1 MGRNR
6 SSRYRDDPS
15 KILSIAW
22 QRNLTRDLDYGTSSK
37 LLIGFGRSSQRKPL
51 NWLPVDTKP
60 SARLRSAVGIGSEN
74 TMKRSTERILTTHT
88 GSLARPESLIPL
100 LRLRERGEVYNRQE
114 LAALVR
120 EAVRE
125 IVRKQVEAGIDI
137 VNDGEQSKSSF
148 YGYIVERFNGFE
160 RKRAAPGQEVRPRA
174 AGREYLAFPDY
185 YAWSERIAEPF
196 GGRGGERRHGVD
208 ICTGPV
214 SYRGYE
220 AVQADIDNLTAAV
233 KGKPHE
239 EAFMPAISASY
250 IASTFANEYYRTHEE
265 YEQAVSDA
273 MREEYK
279 AIVSAGLVL
288 QIDDP
293 RLVTYYMMHPELSV
307 EDCRKWAAERVEV
320 INQSIHGIPP
330 ESVRF
335 HTCYSID
342 VGPRIHEMA
351 LKDIVDIILKINA
364 GAYSFEAANPRHE
377 HEYHVFER
385 IKLPDGKILIPGVI
399 SHTTNLV
406 EHPEL
411 IAERIVRFARIVGR
425 ENVIAGADCGFAA
438 SALRFND
445 THPSVAW
452 LKFAALAE
460 GARLATSELW
470 RSY

>member
-1 MGRNR
+1 
-6 SSRYRDDPS
+6 
-15 KILSIAW
+15 
-22 QRNLTRDLDYGTSSK
+22 
-37 LLIGFGRSSQRKPL
+37 
-51 NWLPVDTKP
+51 
-60 SARLRSAVGIGSEN
+60 
-74 TMKRSTERILTTHT
+74 MKRSTERILTTHV
-88 GSLARPESLIPL
+88 GSLARPDSLIPL
-100 LRLRERGEVYNRQE
+100 LRLREQGQPYDKGE
-114 LAALVR
+114 LARLVR
-120 EAVRE
+120 AAVWDV
-125 IVRKQVEAGIDI
+125 VRKQVEAGVDI
-137 VNDGEQSKSSF
+137 VTDGEQGKPSF
-148 YGYIVERFNGFE
+148 YGYVVERFSGFE
-160 RKRAAPGQEVRPRA
+160 RKPAAPGKETRA
-174 AGREYLAFPDY
+174 RAVGREYLAFPDY

-196 GGRGGERRHGVD
+196 GGRGGARGRGVD
-208 ICTGPV
+208 TCTGPV
-214 SYRGYE
+214 EYRGHE
-220 AVQADIDNLTAAV
+220 AVQADIDNLKAAI
-233 KGKPHE
+233 KDHKHE
-239 EAFMPAISASY
+239 DVFMPAIASSY
-250 IASTFANEYYRTHEE
+250 IASTFSNEYYRTHEE

-279 AIVSAGLVL
+279 AIVAAGFIL

-307 EDCRKWAAERVEV
+307 EDCRKWAAQRVET
-320 INQSIHGIPP
+320 INDSIRGIPP
-330 ESVRF
+330 ERIRF

-351 LKDIVDIILKINA
+351 LEDIVDIMLKINA

-406 EHPEL
+406 EHPEWV
-411 IAERIVRFARIVGR
+411 AERIVRFAKIVGR

-460 GARLATSELW
+460 GARLATRELW
-470 RSY
+470 RG

>member
-1 MGRNR
+1 
-6 SSRYRDDPS
+6 
-15 KILSIAW
+15 
-22 QRNLTRDLDYGTSSK
+22 
-37 LLIGFGRSSQRKPL
+37 
-51 NWLPVDTKP
+51 
-60 SARLRSAVGIGSEN
+60 
-74 TMKRSTERILTTHT
+74 MKRSTERILTSHV
-88 GSLARPESLIPL
+88 GSLARADSLIPL
-100 LRLRERGEVYNRQE
+100 LRLREQGQPYDRDD
-114 LAALVR
+114 LARRVR
-120 EAVRE
+120 EAVTDV
-125 IVRKQVEAGIDI
+125 VRQQVEAGIDI
-137 VNDGEQSKSSF
+137 VTDGEQGKSSF
-148 YGYIVERFNGFE
+148 YGYVVERFSGFE
-160 RKRAAPGQEVRPRA
+160 RKPPAPGKEMRPRS

-196 GGRGGERRHGVD
+196 GGRGGRGRGVD
-208 ICTGPV
+208 TCTGPV
-214 SYRGYE
+214 SYKGHA
-220 AVQADIDNLTAAV
+220 AVQADVANLKAAT
-233 KGKPHE
+233 KGRTIE
-239 EAFMPAISASY
+239 DVFVPAISSAY
-250 IASTFANEYYRTHEE
+250 VAATFANEYYRSHEE
-265 YEQAVSDA
+265 YEKAVSDA

-279 AIVSAGLVL
+279 AIVDAGFIL

-307 EDCRKWAAERVEV
+307 ADCRKWAAERVDV
-320 INQSIHGIPP
+320 INDSLRGIPP
-330 ESVRF
+330 EKVRF

-342 VGPRIHEMA
+342 VGPRIHEMD

-385 IKLPDGKILIPGVI
+385 VKLPADKILIPGVI

-411 IAERIVRFARIVGR
+411 IAERILRFAKIVGR

-460 GARLATSELW
+460 GARLASRELW
-470 RSY
+470 N